1 MCLKLLPSRYDLK
14 TLNTADADD
23 DDDDDEEES
32 LWRKKRLRIWERN
45 NLYVGPIE
53 THQRFFSLLP
63 W

>member
-32 LWRKKRLRIWERN
+32 LWRKKRLRI
-45 NLYVGPIE
+45 
-53 THQRFFSLLP
+53 
-63 W
+63 